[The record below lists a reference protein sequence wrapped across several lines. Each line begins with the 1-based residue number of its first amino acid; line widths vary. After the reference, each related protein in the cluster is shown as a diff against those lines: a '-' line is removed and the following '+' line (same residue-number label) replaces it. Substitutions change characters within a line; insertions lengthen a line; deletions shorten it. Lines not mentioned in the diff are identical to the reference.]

1 MTISR
6 WWGAVGRAQRHTWC
20 LYSFTCAVPFA
31 WNPSFLAHKIT
42 TYSPLPQGEGL
53 ISHAPVPQIGFLSLC
68 HSSLF
73 FPTPSINVSSMERR
87 KRVRGMTLNS
97 HSLQTITE
105 PSRRT
110 RVSLSEDEGIARG
123 LRELEPP
130 SARRKN
136 TKNKNPIF
144 NGKELRPPWNILV
157 HWGWGE
163 ARGGYGLWIASVWT
177 PILSFRIYLTFK
189 PHTSEPIFSPRKRGH
204 YQPPGVI
211 LMMK

>member
-1 MTISR
+1 MLFILLFWINLKLR
-6 WWGAVGRAQRHTWC
+6 IKFVFENRKWLFQDDGGRGSAQRPPWC

-53 ISHAPVPQIGFLSLC
+53 ISHAPAPQIGFLSLC

-73 FPTPSINVSSMERR
+73 FPTSSINVSSMERR

-105 PSRRT
+105 PSWQT

-157 HWGWGE
+157 HRGWGE
-163 ARGGYGLWIASVWT
+163 ARGGYGLWIASV
-177 PILSFRIYLTFK
+177 
-189 PHTSEPIFSPRKRGH
+189 
-204 YQPPGVI
+204 
-211 LMMK
+211 